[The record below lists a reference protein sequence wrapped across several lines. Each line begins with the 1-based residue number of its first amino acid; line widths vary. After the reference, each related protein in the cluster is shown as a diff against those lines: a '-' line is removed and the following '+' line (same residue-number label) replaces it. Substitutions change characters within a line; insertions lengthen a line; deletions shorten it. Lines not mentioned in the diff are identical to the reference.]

1 MSIEVVS
8 GKYPMPDS
16 ITFTSV
22 NCPFWI
28 IGVNTAPKP
37 LPLIFKFGG
46 ELYPLPEKIIKTSLI
61 FPSETI
67 GITMALEP
75 AFKVTK
81 GCLS

>member
-1 MSIEVVS
+1 MVS
-8 GKYPMPDS
+8 GKYPIPDS

-46 ELYPLPEKIIKTSLI
+46 ELYWLPEEIIKTSVI
-61 FPSETI
+61 CWFIII
-67 GITMALEP
+67 GITEAPEP

>member
-1 MSIEVVS
+1 MSIEVLF
-8 GKYPMPDS
+8 GKYSIPDS

-46 ELYPLPEKIIKTSLI
+46 ELYPLPEEIIKTSLI
-61 FPSETI
+61 FWSETI
-67 GITMALEP
+67 GITTAPEP
-75 AFKVTK
+75 LVKVTN
-81 GCLS
+81 GCLL